1 MKCHILLIVLL
12 QVAILSGSG
21 CSFGGRPAPPDRK
34 SSRHHRL
41 TRMETL
47 WWADH
52 QDLKDAVGNKQI
64 HIFNVA
70 FKRIS
75 NDLDVI
81 EKDISSAGKKK
92 LKELREEYDSISESY
107 RKFKRAKR
115 IRHRLKMIGPRMQKL
130 LKEEIQKAGR
140 S

>member
-1 MKCHILLIVLL
+1 MKPYIFVIVILQAVM
-12 QVAILSGSG
+12 LSSSG
-21 CSFGGRPAPPDRK
+21 CSFGGRPAPPDKK
-34 SSRHHRL
+34 SSRFHRL
-41 TRMETL
+41 KHMETL

-75 NDLDVI
+75 NDLNVI
-81 EKDISSAGKKK
+81 EKEISATGKKELKK
-92 LKELREEYDSISESY
+92 LKEDYNGIAENY
-107 RKFKRAKR
+107 RKFKRSKKAK
-115 IRHRLKMIGPRMQKL
+115 HQLKMIESRMQKL
-130 LKEEIQKAGR
+130 LKKELQKAER